1 MGRQQLHISDP
12 QNPPWSTYD
21 ELLGPFPDV
30 MLVLSSHNK
39 TLPCQVKLVKEMS
52 VRFSESHLL
61 ATVCPWFSVGI

>member
-39 TLPCQVKLVKEMS
+39 TLPPATDLTQVKSGK
-52 VRFSESHLL
+52 
-61 ATVCPWFSVGI
+61 IKNKIK

>member
-39 TLPCQVKLVKEMS
+39 TLPPATDRKS
-52 VRFSESHLL
+52 V
-61 ATVCPWFSVGI
+61 V

>member
-39 TLPCQVKLVKEMS
+39 TLGKQLGGSRC
-52 VRFSESHLL
+52 SEQ
-61 ATVCPWFSVGI
+61 G

>member
-39 TLPCQVKLVKEMS
+39 TLPPL
-52 VRFSESHLL
+52 FSTLYFEIGAHKVVPLKSLCRL
-61 ATVCPWFSVGI
+61 CRP